1 MNSIFIRETDGL
13 KESILRLAAEIEKRM
28 TTVLNAIS
36 TRDKA
41 KLEAIMEADSDI
53 DAWEIEI
60 EEECLKVL
68 ALHQPVA
75 KDLRFVVAVM
85 KINNDL
91 ERVGDILVNIADR
104 GCRLQEYHECDLFDK
119 IKEMGSLA
127 TDMLRESLGCLI
139 SLDVPKSIALI
150 KRDDQLDAMN
160 IEVIKSAIAM
170 ASASSSNT
178 EVGAL
183 FLYHSIARDLERIGD
198 HATNIAE
205 DVAYLVDGW
214 IIRHG
219 NKNYVTGGEHAKGAN
234 SSR

>member
-1 MNSIFIRETDGL
+1 MNKIFVRETDDL
-13 KESILRLAAEIEKRM
+13 KGSILRLAAEIDKRM

-36 TRDKA
+36 AHDKA
-41 KLEAIMEADSDI
+41 TLEAIMEADRDI

-60 EEECLKVL
+60 EEECLKIL

-104 GCRLQEYHECDLFDK
+104 GCRLQEYQECDLFEK
-119 IKEMGSLA
+119 IKVMGKLA
-127 TDMLRESLGCLI
+127 ADMLRESLGCLI
-139 SLDVPKSIALI
+139 SLDVPRSIAVI

-160 IEVIKSAIAM
+160 VDVIKSAIIM

-183 FLYHSIARDLERIGD
+183 FLYHSMARDLERIGD

-219 NKNYVTGGEHAKGAN
+219 NKNYVTEGEHAKGAN
-234 SSR
+234 FSR